1 MIYNKLPIDL
11 QNKILSYYGESLKY
25 KNPGLLY
32 QIENL
37 IWYNQTMFIHKIVAL
52 LNNINNDLYIQNK
65 SLLIIDRKIQD
76 LIYIFRLLNTYQ
88 SYYYELNNDA
98 GWQLCITI
106 TIDRLMNEIKDYI
119 QYKKKQTHHYT
130 TRLNRDKLCY
140 IEILELLHK
149 RFIIVT
155 NYTKELYMN
164 INNYPIIV

>member
-76 LIYIFRLLNTYQ
+76 LI
-88 SYYYELNNDA
+88 
-98 GWQLCITI
+98 
-106 TIDRLMNEIKDYI
+106 
-119 QYKKKQTHHYT
+119 
-130 TRLNRDKLCY
+130 
-140 IEILELLHK
+140 
-149 RFIIVT
+149 
-155 NYTKELYMN
+155 
-164 INNYPIIV
+164 